1 MKTCEHND
9 FTASVGVARLTEVE
23 GGPAT
28 HFAAEIRIECAEC
41 GQKFE
46 FVGLPLGSSAYK
58 PTVSMDGEEL
68 RAPIAVKGTKPPE
81 GLPGF
86 SVSMSAGGPPQ

>member
-1 MKTCEHND
+1 MADCEHNN
-9 FTASVGVARLTEVE
+9 FKAHVGVSRLTEVE

-28 HFAAEIRIECAEC
+28 HFAAEIRIECADC
-41 GQKFE
+41 GQRFE

-68 RAPIAVKGTKPPE
+68 RAPIAALGTKLPK

-86 SVSMSAGGPPQ
+86 SVSMSAEGPTQ